1 MSSVNTSE
9 QTARGK
15 TYVTAMT
22 VGSAAKTTLARHVL
36 LPHTR
41 GARIIS
47 VESAT
52 PDEQATDL
60 YQRGESQVRE
70 MLRFELFARSAQDK
84 IIDCGVT
91 DSEMAAELLTEVA
104 TLGRA
109 QHITVVLPVLVDPK
123 GLRGLEHFAGLLPSS
138 VRKVA
143 VLTRVRDG
151 ATAQKF
157 LIGKVGAAVTRYCC
171 EQGIA
176 LCPIPFLHSD
186 LLDSDAA
193 VHAVAL
199 RGRTLEAVAALDLD
213 ALASQT
219 APDREHAAQFG
230 LLIGAAAMA
239 PAAIENARAIY
250 RWIVEQ
256 E

>member
-1 MSSVNTSE
+1 MSDRIEASS
-9 QTARGK
+9 RGR

-22 VGSAAKTTLARHVL
+22 VGSADKTTLARHVL
-36 LPHTR
+36 LPHASS
-41 GARIIS
+41 ARLIT

-60 YQRGESQVRE
+60 YQRGQDQVRE
-70 MLRFELFARSAQDK
+70 MLRYELFAVASQDK

-91 DSEMAAELLTEVA
+91 DSEMTAELLTEVVA
-104 TLGRA
+104 LRRA
-109 QHITVVLPVLVDPK
+109 QHITVVLPVLIDPK
-123 GLRGLEHFAGLLPSS
+123 GLRGLEHFGGLLPKA

-143 VLTRVRDG
+143 VLTRVRN
-151 ATAQKF
+151 AETAKKF
-157 LIGKVGAAVTRYCC
+157 LGGKVGSAVVRYCAD
-171 EQGIA
+171 QDIA
-176 LCPIPFLHSD
+176 LCPVPFVNCD
-186 LLDSDAA
+186 LLDTDST

-199 RGRTLEAVAALDLD
+199 HGRTLTEVAALDLD
-213 ALASQT
+213 ALATQV

-239 PAAIENARAIY
+239 PLALENAHAIY
-250 RWIVEQ
+250 QWITEQ